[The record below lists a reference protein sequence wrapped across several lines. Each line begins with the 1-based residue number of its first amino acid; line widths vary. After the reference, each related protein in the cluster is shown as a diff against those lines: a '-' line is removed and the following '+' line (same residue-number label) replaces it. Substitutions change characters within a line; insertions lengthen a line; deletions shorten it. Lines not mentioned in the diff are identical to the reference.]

1 MGGWGKLSVSSTV
14 LHVAGLPIPMVA
26 ADSIVLRGLFA
37 RGKGGKP
44 TSVSAIEQG
53 GDGRATLSKRLK
65 IETIEV

>member
-37 RGKGGKP
+37 RGKGDNP
-44 TSVSAIEQG
+44 TCASAIERG
-53 GDGRATLSKRLK
+53 GDGRATVGKVLQ
-65 IETIEV
+65 IEIVEV